1 MSYSINDWLFKKFRI
16 VIRERTLNCLLV
28 LLLVVSI
35 VAMFAFHSCT
45 IVFNLSLSYVSGLII
60 YVLTSLLPQKMHEYN
75 MKRRI
80 MVDLDQLHASYKVII
95 KNISYHEMYKKI
107 YSYDQVCKGVEK
119 FNTCEDTDWRIGISA
134 NKVEMI
140 RAACNIALSLS
151 KKISSDSEA
160 LTAQEMLAIYE
171 ISQVWFIQDIANL
184 PEGQDYVQEK
194 SEMYRKLKY
203 LMERYHDFDIVYQK
217 IDKIV
222 RNTVGR
228 HPKSNKTTNKHN
240 YKK

>member
-1 MSYSINDWLFKKFRI
+1 MSYSITDWLFKKFKF
-16 VIRERTLNCLLV
+16 VISEFTLNCLLV
-28 LLLVVSI
+28 LLLLVAI
-35 VAMFAFHSCT
+35 VAMITFQSCT
-45 IVFNLSLSYVSGLII
+45 IAFNLSLSYVSGIII
-60 YVLTSLLPQKMHEYN
+60 YVLTSVLPQKMHEYN

-80 MVDLDQLHASYKVII
+80 IGDLEKLHESYKVII
-95 KNISYHEMYKKI
+95 RNISYHEKYKKI
-107 YSYDQVCKGVEK
+107 YSYDQVCKGVER
-119 FNTCEDTDWRIGISA
+119 FNTCKDSDWRIGISA
-134 NKVEMI
+134 DKVEMI
-140 RAACNIALSLS
+140 RTACNKALSLS

-160 LTAQEMLAIYE
+160 LTTDEMFAIYE

-203 LMERYHDFDIVYQK
+203 LMERYHDFDVVCQK

-228 HPKSNKTTNKHN
+228 HPKSSKTTKNSN
-240 YKK
+240 CKK

>member
-1 MSYSINDWLFKKFRI
+1 MSYSIDDWLFKKFRI
-16 VIRERTLNCLLV
+16 VIRECTLNSLLL

-35 VAMFAFHSCT
+35 VAMFVFQSCT
-45 IVFNLSLSYVSGLII
+45 IVFNLSLSYVSGIII

-80 MVDLDQLHASYKVII
+80 IGDLDKLHACYKVII
-95 KNISYHEMYKKI
+95 RNISYHEKYKKI
-107 YSYDQVCKGVEK
+107 YSYDQVCKGVVK
-119 FNTCEDTDWRIGISA
+119 FNTCMDSDWRIGISA

-140 RAACNIALSLS
+140 RVACNKALSLS

-160 LTAQEMLAIYE
+160 LTTDEMFAIYE
-171 ISQVWFIQDIANL
+171 ISQVWFIQDIAKL

-203 LMERYHDFDIVYQK
+203 LMERYHDFDLVYQK
-217 IDKIV
+217 IDNIV

-228 HPKSNKTTNKHN
+228 HPKSNKTSNISNH
-240 YKK
+240 KK